1 MSEPEQPHHRYLDRE
16 LRQVGR
22 EWLELTRE
30 DHILIAPVISFA
42 AFMCI
47 AIGNKSII
55 TAVVALL
62 LQSILFQIA
71 VVAHIKRP
79 KVRRLA
85 YIASPIIIIVVVVIA
100 GLLARWVGIDSGRF
114 VATAFSAAL
123 TLGVIVRIFSRVAKA
138 PIINI
143 RVVVNAITVYLMLGL
158 FFAYVFMSLSAASG
172 ETFFVQGPR
181 QPTSVFLYF
190 SYITLA
196 TVGYGDFTP
205 AHTLGRF
212 AAVAEGLM
220 GQLYL
225 VTVLALIVSNLGR
238 KRDGSMVPLEKT
250 PSDTTAVDDSL
261 TD

>member
-1 MSEPEQPHHRYLDRE
+1 MSAPEKHHHHLDRP
-16 LRQVGR
+16 LRQFGR

-42 AFMCI
+42 AFICI
-47 AIGNKSII
+47 AAGNKSII

-71 VVAHIKRP
+71 VVAHIRRP
-79 KVRRLA
+79 NVRRIA
-85 YIASPIIIIVVVVIA
+85 YIASPVIIVGVVVIA
-100 GLLARWVGIDSGRF
+100 GLLARWVGIDQGRF

-123 TLGVIVRIFSRVAKA
+123 TLGVIIRIFSRVATA
-138 PIINI
+138 PIINM

-158 FFAYVFMSLSAASG
+158 FFAYVFMSLASADG
-172 ETFFVQGPR
+172 EAFFAQGPK

-205 AHTLGRF
+205 AHTIGRF

-238 KRDGSMVPLEKT
+238 RRDGSMVPLET
-250 PSDTTAVDDSL
+250 DPSDTTPDDVPP
-261 TD
+261 TT

>member
-1 MSEPEQPHHRYLDRE
+1 MTEQPPHAHLDRP
-16 LRQVGR
+16 RRKFGS

-30 DHILIAPVISFA
+30 DHILIAPLISFA
-42 AFMCI
+42 AFICI
-47 AIGNKSII
+47 AIGDKSII
-55 TAVVALL
+55 TAVIALI
-62 LQSILFQIA
+62 LQSVLFQIA
-71 VVAHIKRP
+71 VVAHIPQPR
-79 KVRRLA
+79 VRRIA
-85 YIASPIIIIVVVVIA
+85 YIASPIIIVAIVVIA
-100 GLLARWVGIDSGRF
+100 GVAARWIGLDSGRF

-123 TLGVIVRIFSRVAKA
+123 TLGVIIRIFGRVAKA
-138 PIINI
+138 PIINV

-158 FFAYVFMSLSAASG
+158 FFAYTFMALSAASG
-172 ETFFVQGPR
+172 DSFFVQGPN

-205 AHTLGRF
+205 AHTIGRF

-238 KRDGSMVPLEKT
+238 KRDGSMVPLEKS
-250 PSDTTAVDDSL
+250 SDTTPDD
-261 TD
+261 

>member
-1 MSEPEQPHHRYLDRE
+1 VTNQVPRHPSLEQPRRRFL
-16 LRQVGR
+16 R
-22 EWLELTRE
+22 EWVELTRE
-30 DHILIAPVISFA
+30 DHILIAPLLSFA

-47 AIGNKSII
+47 AIGNKSVI
-55 TAVVALL
+55 TVLLALL
-62 LQSILFQIA
+62 LQSALFQIA
-71 VVAHIKRP
+71 VVAHIHRP
-79 KVRRLA
+79 RLRRIA
-85 YIASPIIIIVVVVIA
+85 YIAAPIVVAGVVA
-100 GLLARWVGIDSGRF
+100 LSALLGHLFGAEMGRLL
-114 VATAFSAAL
+114 ATAFSAAL
-123 TLGVIVRIFSRVAKA
+123 TLGVIIRIFSRVARA
-138 PIINI
+138 PVINL

-172 ETFFVQGPR
+172 EAFFTQGSD

-205 AHTLGRF
+205 AHTIGRF

-238 KRDGSMVPLEKT
+238 KRDGSRVPLDEN
-250 PSDTTAVDDSL
+250 PSDTTPHDDQL
-261 TD
+261 TR

>member
-1 MSEPEQPHHRYLDRE
+1 MTDSPSHQRLDRPR
-16 LRQVGR
+16 RQFLR
-22 EWLELTRE
+22 EWVELTRE
-30 DHILIAPVISFA
+30 DHILIAPLISFA

-47 AIGNKSII
+47 AIGSKSVI
-55 TAVVALL
+55 TAVVALI

-71 VVAHIKRP
+71 VVAHFKRP
-79 KVRRLA
+79 RLRRWA
-85 YIASPIIIIVVVVIA
+85 YIASPIVIVAVVALA
-100 GLLARWVGIDSGRF
+100 GLLASWEGVDAGRF

-123 TLGVIVRIFSRVAKA
+123 TLGVIVRIFGRVAQA
-138 PIINI
+138 PIINV

-172 ETFFVQGPR
+172 ESFFVQGPG

-238 KRDGSMVPLEKT
+238 KRDGSMLPVEPPT
-250 PSDTTAVDDSL
+250 DSTNADDSQ

>member
-1 MSEPEQPHHRYLDRE
+1 MSEQPSHQRLDRPR
-16 LRQVGR
+16 RQFAS

-30 DHILIAPVISFA
+30 DHILIAPLISFA
-42 AFMCI
+42 AFICI

-55 TAVVALL
+55 TALIALL

-79 KVRRLA
+79 RIRRIA
-85 YIASPIIIIVVVVIA
+85 YITSPMIVVAILVIA
-100 GLLARWVGIDSGRF
+100 GLLAQWIDVDAGRF

-123 TLGVIVRIFSRVAKA
+123 TLGVIIRIFSRVATA
-138 PIINI
+138 PIING
-143 RVVVNAITVYLMLGL
+143 RVVVNAVTVYLMLGL
-158 FFAYVFMSLSAASG
+158 FFAYVFMALGAAAG
-172 ETFFVQGPR
+172 EKFFTQGPD

-205 AHTLGRF
+205 AHTIGRF

-238 KRDGSMVPLEKT
+238 KRDGSMVPLEKD
-250 PSDTTAVDDSL
+250 SGDTTSRDD
-261 TD
+261 

>member
-1 MSEPEQPHHRYLDRE
+1 MTGQPPQHPHME
-16 LRQVGR
+16 RQRRTFVR
-22 EWLELTRE
+22 EWVEVTRE

-47 AIGNKSII
+47 AIGNKSIV
-55 TAVVALL
+55 TAVIALL

-71 VVAHIKRP
+71 VVAHFRRP
-79 KVRRLA
+79 KLRRIA
-85 YIASPIIIIVVVVIA
+85 YIASPLIIIAIVAIA
-100 GLLARWVGIDSGRF
+100 GLAAKLLGIDSGRF

-123 TLGVIVRIFSRVAKA
+123 TLGVIIRIFGRVATA
-138 PIINI
+138 PIINV
-143 RVVVNAITVYLMLGL
+143 RVVVNAVTVYLMLGL
-158 FFAYVFMSLSAASG
+158 FFAYVFMALGAANG
-172 ETFFVQGPR
+172 DAFFVQGPD

-205 AHTLGRF
+205 AHTIGRF

-238 KRDGSMVPLEKT
+238 RRDGAMVPLEKT
-250 PSDTTAVDDSL
+250 SDTTPDDSAK
-261 TD
+261 D